1 MKFLKIFLVLLGF
14 TVQFGQSQTAPPT
27 QDILHHSLVKNLPFE
42 NIGPSIM
49 SGRVTDL
56 AVNPEMT
63 TEFYV
68 AYAS

>member
-1 MKFLKIFLVLLGF
+1 MKFFKILFVLLGF
-14 TVQFGQSQTAPPT
+14 TVQLGQSQTAPPT
-27 QDILHHSLVKNLPFE
+27 QDIDDQSPVKNLLFE

-63 TEFYV
+63 
-68 AYAS
+68 S